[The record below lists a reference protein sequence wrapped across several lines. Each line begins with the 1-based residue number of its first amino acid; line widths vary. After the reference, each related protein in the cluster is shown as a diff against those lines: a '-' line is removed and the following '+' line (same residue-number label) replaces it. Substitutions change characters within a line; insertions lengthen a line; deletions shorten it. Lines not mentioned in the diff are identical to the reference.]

1 MSGPGYS
8 ITELIGFVDWTVKFI
23 IELKQVPD
31 QILALKRKL
40 EVSQNQLE
48 GLASILQEIETCD
61 LSIYDQA
68 AASLREFR
76 HELLDVLNDTLDLLK
91 RFHPDNAS
99 KFVSL
104 SNLGN
109 NVRWMVDR
117 RYQGNVKSLQD
128 KISEIKRNIAH
139 EIRILNL

>member
-1 MSGPGYS
+1 MSGPGFS

-31 QILALKRKL
+31 QIFALKRKL
-40 EVSQNQLE
+40 EVSRNQLE
-48 GLASILQEIETCD
+48 GLASVLQEIETCD
-61 LSIYDQA
+61 LNFYDQA
-68 AASLREFR
+68 AASLREFQ
-76 HELLDVLNDTLDLLK
+76 HELLDVLNDTLDFLK

-128 KISEIKRNIAH
+128 KISEIERNIAH
-139 EIRILNL
+139 EIGVLNL

>member
-128 KISEIKRNIAH
+128 KISEIERNIAH
-139 EIRILNL
+139 EIGILNL

>member
-40 EVSQNQLE
+40 EVSQNKLE

-128 KISEIKRNIAH
+128 KISEIERNIAH
-139 EIRILNL
+139 EIGILNL

>member
-31 QILALKRKL
+31 QILALKRNL
-40 EVSQNQLE
+40 EVSRNQLK
-48 GLASILQEIETCD
+48 GLASILQEIEKCD